1 MNEFLNDARDA
12 LEKAK
17 EKAAPMVENAKV
29 KLGETMDSVKE
40 KAAPV
45 VEKVK
50 GGVSD
55 AVEAVKDGAEKLGD
69 LLSPDAPAV
78 NVKNDFF
85 NELGEQ
91 AQAQKQASMDK
102 AEEMQRRLR
111 ELMNGGK

>member
-12 LEKAK
+12 LEKA
-17 EKAAPMVENAKV
+17 
-29 KLGETMDSVKE
+29 KE

-69 LLSPDAPAV
+69 LFSPDAPAV

-111 ELMNGGK
+111 ELMNGSK